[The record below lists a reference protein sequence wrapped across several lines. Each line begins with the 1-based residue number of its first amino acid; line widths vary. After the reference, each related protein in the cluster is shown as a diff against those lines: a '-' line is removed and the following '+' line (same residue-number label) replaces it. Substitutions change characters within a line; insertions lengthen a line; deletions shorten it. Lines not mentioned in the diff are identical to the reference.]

1 MGFNDSGPV
10 WWRSMPPVT
19 KNLILIN
26 IVIWLVEFCIPSFG
40 RTLINTLGLHY
51 VGGERFNPAQIITYL
66 FIHDQRTPM
75 HVFFNMFSLWM
86 FGRLMEQVW
95 GSRRFFVFYFVCGIG
110 AALVQE
116 GVWALSW
123 RHEYVADIA
132 ALNGMTYDSMN
143 SLVTEGIA
151 HGDERL
157 IEAITSFKSQI
168 VTVGASG
175 AVFGLLL
182 GFAFMLPNMPLY
194 LFFIPIPIKAKWMVL
209 GYAVIEFFLGVQG
222 SGTIAH
228 FAHLGG
234 LLFGLILLLYWKKK
248 GTLNG
253 GRYF

>member
-1 MGFNDSGPV
+1 MGFNDSGPG

-26 IVIWLVEFCIPSFG
+26 ILIWLVEFCLPGFG
-40 RTLINTLGLHY
+40 RSLIGRLGLHY
-51 VGGERFNPAQIITYL
+51 IGGENFNPAQILTYL
-66 FIHDQRTPM
+66 FIHDQTSPM

-95 GSRRFFVFYFVCGIG
+95 GSRRFFIYYFVCGIG
-110 AALVQE
+110 AAFVQE
-116 GVWALSW
+116 VVWALTW
-123 RHEYVADIA
+123 RHEFISTFASI
-132 ALNGMTYDSMN
+132 NGLTYDTMAAYFDQSMAAGDTDFLN
-143 SLVTEGIA
+143 AISL
-151 HGDERL
+151 
-157 IEAITSFKSQI
+157 FKSQF
-168 VTVGASG
+168 VTIGASG
-175 AVFGLLL
+175 AVFGLLM
-182 GFAFMLPNMPLY
+182 GFAFMFPNMPLY

-209 GYAVIEFFLGVQG
+209 GYGVIEFFLGVAG

-253 GRYF
+253 GTYY